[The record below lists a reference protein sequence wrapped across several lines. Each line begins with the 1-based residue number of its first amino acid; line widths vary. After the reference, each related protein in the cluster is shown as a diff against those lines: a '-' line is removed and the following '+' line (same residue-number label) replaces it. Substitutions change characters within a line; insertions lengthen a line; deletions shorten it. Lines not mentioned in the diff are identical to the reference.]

1 MRAASLI
8 ERVRRG
14 VITSGRQ
21 YARGMIL
28 RDLFNTPPAS
38 AYALLPRTGGT
49 RNGSYLAER

>member
-1 MRAASLI
+1 VRAASLI

-14 VITSGRQ
+14 VITSGRKS
-21 YARGMIL
+21 RGMIL

-49 RNGSYLAER
+49 RNGSHLAER